1 MKTRNFKITNF
12 AVDNLKTI
20 YFFTVMIIIAGIM
33 AYRSTPK
40 EMMPEV
46 VFPFFSITTV
56 YPGTSPTD
64 MENLVTRPIEK
75 QLKSVKGVKQISSSS
90 MQDFSM
96 IFVEFETSVDQNES
110 SVEVKDAVDKAKS
123 DLPNNLPADPVVTKI
138 EISEFP
144 IVNINLS
151 GDLGLVKL
159 KEYAEEMQ
167 DLIESLEEIT
177 RVDIIGALDREIQI
191 NVDLYKMQAAGIS
204 FMQIENAVM
213 MENMTISSGYIRMD
227 GMRRNMRIVGEF
239 SRVDEIANIS
249 LKQGVFLK
257 DIAEVVDSYADRE
270 SYARLNGSDVVT
282 MNVIKKGGANLI
294 YAVDKVKDVVA
305 KYQETAPSNLIVTIT
320 GDNSVWTRNSVKDLF
335 NTIILGFMVVVLVLM
350 FFMGVDN
357 ALFVAIAIPL
367 SMLIAFII
375 IPAIGFT
382 MNMVVLV
389 AFILVLGIVV
399 DNSIVVVENI
409 YRHFMNTPDLP
420 ILPATKLAVGEVA
433 IPVITGT
440 LTTMA
445 PFAPLLFWPGIMGKF
460 MSYIPATIIL
470 TLLASMFVAFVMN
483 PVFAVSFMKYREGK
497 EGKKLPGVKILI
509 AVGAILALAAIFYAT
524 GTYLIANLMTF
535 GVMLFLFTKYIVTP
549 LIKRFQKK
557 VIPFLSEAY
566 SKTLEFLLK
575 GKRPYLVLASTIFLF
590 IFTFFLLGI
599 RTPKIVLFPQGDPS
613 NIYVYLRMPS
623 GTDIEVT
630 DSVTR
635 VMEEMVFD
643 VLGGRNNPDVES
655 IISNVA
661 IGAGQN
667 FFERSTQSKLGKITI
682 SFVEYKYRVGQS
694 TSLYVNQLR
703 EKLVGIPGAEI
714 VVDVDQMG
722 PPTGKPI
729 SIEISGA
736 EITGL
741 VDLTEKIRMFIDSL
755 QIAGIEELK
764 SDMEVNSPELYIEI
778 DREKA
783 NKLGLNTAMIGMTM
797 RTALFGKDISKF
809 REGEDEF
816 DIRIRLKEDYRKDLN
831 TLMNMVITAPGG
843 GGPNGGSKEI
853 PLSAIAKANYT
864 TSYGGIIRKDNNR
877 MITLSSNILDG
888 YNANEIVGQLRKEMA
903 NFPLPEGYTVEFAG
917 EQEDQNEAANFLVW
931 ALFAA
936 VGLIF
941 IVLVTQFN
949 SISKPII
956 ILVQVLFSIIGVMLG
971 LVTFNLDI
979 SVIMTGMGIIA
990 VAGIVVKNA
999 IILFDYADL
1008 VMEKGTPMREALI
1021 EAGRTRLVPV
1031 ILTAASTILGLLPLA
1046 IGMNID
1052 FAGLFAE
1059 FDPQIYFGGPN
1070 ATFWKPLAWS
1080 IIFGLTFATFLTLV
1094 VVPSMYLMVSRA
1106 KTGVVNVANKIAGN
1120 GIGN

>member
-524 GTYLIANLMTF
+524 GTYLIANLVTF

>member
-96 IFVEFETSVDQNES
+96 IFVEFETNVDQNES

-123 DLPNNLPADPVVTKI
+123 DLPTNLLADPVVTKI

-159 KEYAEEMQ
+159 KEYAEELQ
-167 DLIESLEEIT
+167 DLIEGLEEVT

-204 FMQIENAVM
+204 FMQIENAIM

-239 SRVDEIANIS
+239 SGVEEIANIS
-249 LKQGVFLK
+249 LKQGIFLK
-257 DIAEVVDSYADRE
+257 DIAEVTDSYADRE

-282 MNVIKKGGANLI
+282 LNVIKKGGANLI
-294 YAVDKVKDVVA
+294 YAVDKVKDIVA
-305 KYQETAPSNLIVTIT
+305 NYQENAPENLIVTIT

-335 NTIILGFMVVVLVLM
+335 NTIILGFMVVVVVLM

-375 IPAIGFT
+375 IPVIGFT

-409 YRHFMNTPDLP
+409 YRHFMNTPNLP
-420 ILPATKLAVGEVA
+420 IVPATKMAVGEVA

-445 PFAPLLFWPGIMGKF
+445 PFAPLLFWPGIMGEF

-497 EGKKLPGVKILI
+497 EGAKLPGYKILI
-509 AVGAILALAAIFYAT
+509 AISVVLAVAVIFYVT
-524 GTYLIANLMTF
+524 GTYLIANLLTF
-535 GVMLFLFTKYIVTP
+535 GVILFLFTKYIISP
-549 LIKRFQKK
+549 LIKKFQKN
-557 VIPFLSEAY
+557 VLPVFTNVY
-566 SKTLEFLLK
+566 SNTLEFLLK

-590 IFTFFLLGI
+590 LFTFFLLGI

-630 DSVTR
+630 DSVTK
-635 VMEEMVFD
+635 VLETKVFE
-643 VLGGRNNPDVES
+643 VLGGKDNPDVES
-655 IISNVA
+655 VISNVA

-682 SFVEYKYRVGQS
+682 SFVEYKYRLGQP
-694 TSLYVNQLR
+694 TGLYVNQLR
-703 EKLVGIPGAEI
+703 DKLVGIPGAEI

-736 EITGL
+736 EIAEL
-741 VDLTEKIRMFIDSL
+741 IHITEKIRLFIDSL

-783 NKLGLNTAMIGMTM
+783 NKLGLNTAMIGMSM

-831 TLMNMVITAPGG
+831 TLMNMIITAPGG

-853 PLSAIAKANYT
+853 PLSAVATANFT

-888 YNANEIVGQLRKEMA
+888 YNANEIVGQLRKEMTG
-903 NFPLPEGYTVEFAG
+903 FQLPEGYSVKFAG
-917 EQEDQNEAANFLVW
+917 EQDDQNEAADFLVW

-941 IVLVTQFN
+941 IILVTQFN

-956 ILVQVLFSIIGVMLG
+956 ILVQVLFSIIGVLLG
-971 LVTFNLDI
+971 LVIFNLDI

-1008 VMEKGTPMREALI
+1008 LMEKGTPMREALI
-1021 EAGRTRLVPV
+1021 EAGRTRLIPV
-1031 ILTAASTILGLLPLA
+1031 ILTAVSTILGLLPLA

-1070 ATFWKPLAWS
+1070 ASFWKPLAWS
-1080 IIFGLTFATFLTLV
+1080 IIFGLSFATILTLI

-1106 KTGVVNVANKIAGN
+1106 KTGMVNVANKIAGN
-1120 GIGN
+1120 GN

>member
-20 YFFTVMIIIAGIM
+20 YFFTVIIIIAGIM

-75 QLKSVKGVKQISSSS
+75 QLKSVKGVKEISSSS

-96 IFVEFETSVDQNES
+96 IFVEFETNVDQNES

-123 DLPNNLPADPVVTKI
+123 DLPSNLPADPVVTKI

-159 KEYAEEMQ
+159 KENAEELQ
-167 DLIESLEEIT
+167 DLIEGLEEVT

-191 NVDLYKMQAAGIS
+191 NIDLYKMQAAGIS

-239 SRVDEIANIS
+239 SSVDEIASIS

-257 DIAEVVDSYADRE
+257 DIAEVTDSYSDRE

-282 MNVIKKGGANLI
+282 LNVIKKGGANLI
-294 YAVDKVKDVVA
+294 YAVDKVKDIVA
-305 KYQETAPSNLIVTIT
+305 NYQESAPENLIVTIT

-375 IPAIGFT
+375 IPTIGFT

-409 YRHFMNTPDLP
+409 YRHFMTTPDLP
-420 ILPATKLAVGEVA
+420 IVPATKLAVGEVA

-445 PFAPLLFWPGIMGKF
+445 PFAPLLFWPGIMGEF

-497 EGKKLPGVKILI
+497 EGTKLPGYKILLATSI
-509 AVGAILALAAIFYAT
+509 VLAVAVIFYIT
-524 GTYLIANLMTF
+524 GTYLIANLLTF
-535 GVMLFLFTKYIVTP
+535 GVFLFLFTKYIVSP
-549 LIKRFQKK
+549 LIKKFQKNVLPVFSK
-557 VIPFLSEAY
+557 AY
-566 SKTLEFLLK
+566 SNTLEFLLK

-630 DSVTR
+630 DSVTKVLEVR
-635 VMEEMVFD
+635 VFE
-643 VLGGRNNPDVES
+643 VLGGKNNPDVES
-655 IISNVA
+655 VISNVA
-661 IGAGQN
+661 IGAGQD
-667 FFERSTQSKLGKITI
+667 FFERSTQSKLGKITV
-682 SFVEYKYRVGQS
+682 SFVEYKYRVGQP
-694 TSLYVNQLR
+694 TGLYVNQLR
-703 EKLVGIPGAEI
+703 EELAGIPGAEI

-736 EITGL
+736 EIAEL
-741 VDLTEKIRMFIDSL
+741 IHITEKMRLFIDSL

-831 TLMNMVITAPGG
+831 TLMNMIITAPGG
-843 GGPNGGSKEI
+843 GGPNGGPKEI
-853 PLSAIAKANYT
+853 PLSAVATANYT

-903 NFPLPEGYTVEFAG
+903 GFQLPEGYSVKFAG
-917 EQEDQNEAANFLVW
+917 EQDDQNEAADFLVW

-956 ILVQVLFSIIGVMLG
+956 ILVQVLFSIIGVLLG
-971 LVTFNLDI
+971 LVIFNLDI

-1008 VMEKGTPMREALI
+1008 LIEKGTPMREALI
-1021 EAGRTRLVPV
+1021 EAGRTRLIPV
-1031 ILTAASTILGLLPLA
+1031 ILTATSTILGLLPLA

-1059 FDPQIYFGGPN
+1059 FNPQIYFGGPN
-1070 ATFWKPLAWS
+1070 ASFWKPLAWS
-1080 IIFGLTFATFLTLV
+1080 IIFGLSFATFLTLV

-1106 KTGVVNVANKIAGN
+1106 KTGVMNMANKISGN
-1120 GIGN
+1120 GN

>member
-96 IFVEFETSVDQNES
+96 IFVEFETNVDQNES

-123 DLPNNLPADPVVTKI
+123 DLPTNLLADPVVTKI

-159 KEYAEEMQ
+159 KEYAEELQ
-167 DLIESLEEIT
+167 DLIEGLEEVT

-239 SRVDEIANIS
+239 SGVEEIANIS
-249 LKQGVFLK
+249 LKQGIFLK
-257 DIAEVVDSYADRE
+257 DIAEVTDSYADRE

-282 MNVIKKGGANLI
+282 LNVIKKGGANLI
-294 YAVDKVKDVVA
+294 YAVDKVKDIVA
-305 KYQETAPSNLIVTIT
+305 NYQENAPENLIVTIT

-335 NTIILGFMVVVLVLM
+335 NTIILGFMVVVVVLM

-375 IPAIGFT
+375 IPVIGFT

-409 YRHFMNTPDLP
+409 YRHFMNTPNLP
-420 ILPATKLAVGEVA
+420 IVPATKMAVGEVA

-445 PFAPLLFWPGIMGKF
+445 PFAPLLFWPGIMGEF

-497 EGKKLPGVKILI
+497 EGAKLPGYKILI
-509 AVGAILALAAIFYAT
+509 AISVVLAVAVIFYVT
-524 GTYLIANLMTF
+524 GTYLIANLLTF
-535 GVMLFLFTKYIVTP
+535 GVILFLFTKYIISP
-549 LIKRFQKK
+549 LIKKFQKN
-557 VIPFLSEAY
+557 VLPVFTNVY
-566 SKTLEFLLK
+566 SNTLEFLLK

-590 IFTFFLLGI
+590 LFTFFLLGI

-630 DSVTR
+630 DSVTK
-635 VMEEMVFD
+635 VLETKVFE
-643 VLGGRNNPDVES
+643 VLGGKDNPDVES
-655 IISNVA
+655 VISNVA

-682 SFVEYKYRVGQS
+682 SFVEYKYRLGQP
-694 TSLYVNQLR
+694 TGLYVNQLR
-703 EKLVGIPGAEI
+703 DKLVGIPGAEI

-736 EITGL
+736 EIAEL
-741 VDLTEKIRMFIDSL
+741 IHITEKIRLFIDSL

-783 NKLGLNTAMIGMTM
+783 NKLGLNTAMIGMSM

-831 TLMNMVITAPGG
+831 TLMNMIITAPGG

-853 PLSAIAKANYT
+853 PLSAVATANFT

-888 YNANEIVGQLRKEMA
+888 YNANEIVGQLRKEMTG
-903 NFPLPEGYTVEFAG
+903 FQLPEGYSVKFAG
-917 EQEDQNEAANFLVW
+917 EQDDQNEAADFLVW

-941 IVLVTQFN
+941 IILVTQFN

-956 ILVQVLFSIIGVMLG
+956 ILVQVLFSIIGVLLG
-971 LVTFNLDI
+971 LVIFNLDI

-1008 VMEKGTPMREALI
+1008 LMEKGTPMREALI
-1021 EAGRTRLVPV
+1021 EAGRTRLIPV
-1031 ILTAASTILGLLPLA
+1031 ILTAVSTILGLLPLA

-1070 ATFWKPLAWS
+1070 ASFWKPLAWS
-1080 IIFGLTFATFLTLV
+1080 IIFGLSFATILTLI

-1106 KTGVVNVANKIAGN
+1106 KTGMVNVANKIAGN
-1120 GIGN
+1120 GN

>member
-20 YFFTVMIIIAGIM
+20 YFFTVIIIIAGIM

-96 IFVEFETSVDQNES
+96 IFVEFETNVDQNES

-151 GDLGLVKL
+151 GEVGLVKL
-159 KEYAEEMQ
+159 KEYAEELQ
-167 DLIESLEEIT
+167 DLIEGLEEIT

-239 SRVDEIANIS
+239 ARVEEIANIS
-249 LKQGVFLK
+249 LTEGVFLK
-257 DIAEVVDSYADRE
+257 DIAEITDSYADRE

-282 MNVIKKGGANLI
+282 LNVIKKGGANLI
-294 YAVDKVKDVVA
+294 FAVDKVKDLVA
-305 KYQETAPSNLIVTIT
+305 GYQETAPDNLVVTIT

-409 YRHFMNTPDLP
+409 YRHFMNTPNLP
-420 ILPATKLAVGEVA
+420 ILPATKMAVGEVA

-445 PFAPLLFWPGIMGKF
+445 PFAPLLFWPGIMGEF

-470 TLLASMFVAFVMN
+470 TLLASLFVAFVMN

-497 EGKKLPGVKILI
+497 EGTKTPGFKILI
-509 AVGAILALAAIFYAT
+509 GLSVILAIAIVFYVT
-524 GTYLIANLMTF
+524 GVYLIANLLTF
-535 GVMLFLFTKYIVTP
+535 GVLLFLFTKYIVSP
-549 LIKRFQKK
+549 LIKQFQKR
-557 VIPFLSEAY
+557 ILPLISNAY
-566 SKTLEFLLK
+566 SRTLEFLLN
-575 GKRPYLVLASTIFLF
+575 GKRPYLVLASTVFLF

-599 RTPKIVLFPQGDPS
+599 RTPQIVLFPQGDPT

-630 DSVTR
+630 DSITR
-635 VMEEMVFD
+635 VMENRVFE
-643 VLGGRNNPDVES
+643 VLGGKENPDVES
-655 IISNVA
+655 VISNVA
-661 IGAGQN
+661 IGAGQD
-667 FFERSTQSKLGKITI
+667 FFERSTQSKLGKITV
-682 SFVEYKYRVGQS
+682 SFVEYKNRVGQP
-694 TSLYVNQLR
+694 TSLYVNQFR
-703 EKLVGIPGAEI
+703 DKLAGIPGAEI

-736 EITGL
+736 EITEL
-741 VDLTEKIRMFIDSL
+741 VNLTEKIRLFIDSL

-764 SDMEVNSPELYIEI
+764 SDMEVNNPELYIEI

-783 NKLGLNTAMIGMTM
+783 NRLGLNTAMIGMTM

-816 DIRIRLKEDYRKDLN
+816 DIRIRLKEDYRQDLN
-831 TLMNMVITAPGG
+831 TLMNMIITAPGG
-843 GGPNGGSKEI
+843 NGPNGGPKEI
-853 PLSAIAKANYT
+853 PLSAVATANFT

-888 YNANEIVGQLRKEMA
+888 YNANEIVGQLRQEIER
-903 NFPLPEGYTVEFAG
+903 FPLPEGYMVKFAG
-917 EQEDQNEAANFLVW
+917 EQDDQNEAADFLVW

-941 IVLVTQFN
+941 IILVTQFN

-956 ILVQVLFSIIGVMLG
+956 ILVQVLFSIIGVLLG
-971 LVTFNLDI
+971 LVLFNLDI

-1008 VMEKGTPMREALI
+1008 LMEKGSPMREALI

-1052 FAGLFAE
+1052 FAGLFTE

-1070 ATFWKPLAWS
+1070 AVFWKPLAWS
-1080 IIFGLTFATFLTLV
+1080 IIFGLSFATFLTLV

-1106 KTGVVNVANKIAGN
+1106 KKGVSKVANQLVNGN
-1120 GIGN
+1120 

>member
-535 GVMLFLFTKYIVTP
+535 GVMLLLFTKYIVTP

-714 VVDVDQMG
+714 VVDVDQLG